1 MSKPFKDITG
11 QKFGK
16 LTALYRLH
24 NYHKNGTYWLCI
36 CECGNLPDVNNANL
50 VSKNTSS
57 CGCTKGNYKHKK
69 TDHRLFWIFHDMKQR
84 CYNQN
89 SKAYK
94 DYGGRGIAICKEW
107 LYNFENFYNWA
118 MEHGYNDNLTIDRI
132 NVNGNYEPS
141 NCRWVDRKTQQ
152 RNRRNCKYYNV
163 KGKTHCLKEWC
174 DILNLN
180 YNTVQARLK
189 YGWTIEKALFTI
201 TEK

>member
-11 QKFGK
+11 QKFGR

-36 CECGNLPDVNNANL
+36 CECGNLTDVN
-50 VSKNTSS
+50 
-57 CGCTKGNYKHKK
+57 
-69 TDHRLFWIFHDMKQR
+69 
-84 CYNQN
+84 
-89 SKAYK
+89 
-94 DYGGRGIAICKEW
+94 
-107 LYNFENFYNWA
+107 
-118 MEHGYNDNLTIDRI
+118 NDNLTIDRI